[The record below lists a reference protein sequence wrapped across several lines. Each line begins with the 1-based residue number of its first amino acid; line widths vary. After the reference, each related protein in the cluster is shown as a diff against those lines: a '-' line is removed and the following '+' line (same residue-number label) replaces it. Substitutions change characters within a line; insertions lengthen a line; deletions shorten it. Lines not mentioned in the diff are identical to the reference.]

1 MVLPL
6 EFRVDLCERMV
17 VVLNESEPAVDLRQK
32 VVGAL
37 TATPALPYP
46 ACRIGKALIVERTL
60 GMPHPLFIYR
70 PVNHGWILLML
81 ASEPAVRSSCSF

>member
-6 EFRVDLCERMV
+6 EFRIDLCERTV

-37 TATPALPYP
+37 AATPALPHP
-46 ACRIGKALIVERTL
+46 PCRIGKALIVERTL
-60 GMPHPLFIYR
+60 GMSHPLAI
-70 PVNHGWILLML
+70 
-81 ASEPAVRSSCSF
+81 